1 MSEQKI
7 QRFMSD
13 LGNALERLREIMAV
27 PVEENDY
34 VMDAT
39 IQRFE
44 FSFELFWKTIRLFL
58 IEGGIEVGSPKRV
71 LVEAY
76 SLGWL
81 TDEARWLSMLH
92 ARNLSS
98 HVYNEQKARE
108 IYQLILNNAP
118 MMHSEYASLKERF
131 AELLD

>member
-1 MSEQKI
+1 MSEKKI
-7 QRFMSD
+7 QRFMHD
-13 LGNALERLREIMAV
+13 LGNALERLKEMMEV
-27 PVEENDY
+27 PIEENDY

-44 FSFELFWKTIRLFL
+44 FSFELFWKTLRLL
-58 IEGGIEVGSPKRV
+58 LLDGGIDAGSPKKV

-81 TDEARWLSMLH
+81 TDEARWLAMLN
-92 ARNLSS
+92 ARNLST
-98 HVYNEQKARE
+98 HVYNEQKAHE
-108 IYQLILNNAP
+108 IYRLIHENAS
-118 MMHSEYASLKERF
+118 MMHSEYASLRKRF